1 MPKIPHDEGQRNLA
15 DDLAPHAPQL
25 ALSTQPV
32 LVCGVNR
39 KVNVG
44 NFETVDVYASV
55 ALPMAV
61 DPHDHEALTAALE
74 ECARVGFALVS
85 KEASDRYWHIKN
97 MTGAR
102 PTEGD

>member
-1 MPKIPHDEGQRNLA
+1 MPKIPHDEGQHDLA
-15 DDLAPHAPQL
+15 DDLTPHMPQV
-25 ALSTQPV
+25 ALTTKPV

-55 ALPMAV
+55 ALPMEV
-61 DPHDHEALTAALE
+61 DPHDHEALTVALE

-102 PTEGD
+102 PEGD